1 MLRLDRNDPLDRMVL
16 QELNGEPV
24 LFDTW
29 LDEMDELAEEPDCTQ
44 ILQER
49 GQCAEEVLLETQR
62 CRADFLARMSK
73 QDLPLNNRFALCTAL
88 FSKAKEEP
96 TPELLQIYCEV
107 LSDPSF
113 LLNPEPASTDVEDK
127 SYYEEQVIL
136 QYLSFCRER
145 DQLLEIL
152 TLRKRLSVKFS
163 DATKEIRN
171 PHPANCDTKLSYEIV
186 KCFTERFEL
195 PNKGNGDILLG
206 NLSNYMQIAASNPDL
221 KSIEP
226 LLLFRLLTKH
236 QSRMCTVPDLNVS
249 LSALWNRDKQQIDRN
264 NGRNFKQ
271 YGRNLCLFKNLCL
284 LYQNDKAVN
293 LPLCWYGLDQVTVL
307 GEFYRTHISAGWE
320 YTGSESEYSF
330 IPTVEEMVEDAL
342 FSCFPNGCEDNIVLM
357 DSNITPKELDR
368 FRQSEEAPILRALDK
383 ISDYMNA
390 RIVDLAAQMARAT
403 PEEVKALCRDILQ
416 RSGIRYRPK
425 SPHETELFLAAIN
438 GGLMDCQDWLASYLL
453 AQGGHALLGEPT
465 EISEWTE

>member
-1 MLRLDRNDPLDRMVL
+1 MLRLDKNDPVDRMIL
-16 QELNGEPV
+16 QELNGGPI

-29 LDEMDELAEEPDCTQ
+29 LDAMDELAEEPDCAQ

-49 GQCAEEVLLETQR
+49 GQCAEEVLLEAQR

-73 QDLPLNNRFALCTAL
+73 QDLPLDNRFVLCTAL
-88 FSKAKEEP
+88 FSKAKKEP
-96 TPELLQIYCEV
+96 TSELLQIYCEV

-113 LLNPEPASTDVEDK
+113 LLNPEHASTDFEDK

-145 DQLLEIL
+145 DQLLETL
-152 TLRKRLSVKFS
+152 ALRKRLSAKFS

-171 PHPANCDTKLSYEIV
+171 PHPANCDTNLSYEIV

-195 PNKGNGDILLG
+195 PNKGSGDILLG
-206 NLSNYMQIAASNPDL
+206 NLANYMQIAASTPDL

-249 LSALWNRDKQQIDRN
+249 LSALWKRDDQQIDRN

-271 YGRNLCLFKNLCL
+271 YGRNLRLFKNLCQ
-284 LYQNDKAVN
+284 LYQNDEAVDF
-293 LPLCWYGLDQVTVL
+293 PLCWYGLDQVTVL
-307 GEFYRTHISAGWE
+307 GEFYREHISAGWE
-320 YTGSESEYSF
+320 YVDSESKYSF
-330 IPTVEEMVEDAL
+330 IPTVEEAVEDAL
-342 FSCFPNGCEDNIVLM
+342 FSCFPNAYEDNIVLM
-357 DSNITPKELDR
+357 DSNITPKELDQ
-368 FRQSEEAPILRALDK
+368 FRQSEEATIWRALDK
-383 ISDYMNA
+383 ISGYMNA
-390 RIVDLAAQMARAT
+390 RTADLAVQMAHTT
-403 PEEVKALCRDILQ
+403 PEEVKALCRDILE

-425 SPHETELFLAAIN
+425 SPHETELFLAVIN
-438 GGLMDCQDWLASYLL
+438 GGLIDCQDWLAGYLL
-453 AQGGHALLGEPT
+453 AQAGHTLLGEPT